1 MRSTIIVFFLL
12 VFSQAIQSQ
21 TFTWGLRTEMLD
33 YFVTNSETN
42 RTSNALPFPAS
53 LYTKLGAGY
62 QRFTLDVKVGV
73 QFGDTFMGG
82 EYGASLKYSITD
94 HISPLVAWLK
104 HMNGSSAHNSGGTY
118 TEPIHFLG
126 VGAEAEVTRLFAMD
140 LIFYL
145 PVGNDKLEYFTYDF
159 QNYYYTRVGLMIK
172 LGFIFNIAR
181 F

>member
-1 MRSTIIVFFLL
+1 
-12 VFSQAIQSQ
+12 
-21 TFTWGLRTEMLD
+21 MLD
-33 YFVTNSETN
+33 YFVINYQNNTTGNS
-42 RTSNALPFPAS
+42 AIAFPSS
-53 LYTKLGAGY
+53 LYMKLGARY
-62 QRFTLDVKVGV
+62 ERFTLDVKGGF
-73 QFGDTFMGG
+73 QLGDPFGGG
-82 EYGASLKYSITD
+82 EYGAALKYSITD

-104 HMNGSSAHNSGGTY
+104 HMNQSSAHNSGGTF

-126 VGAEAEVTRLFAMD
+126 LGAEAEVSRLFSLD

-159 QNYYYTRVGLMIK
+159 QDYYHTRVGLMIK